1 VTGTTGRLHVFQ
13 VVRQIWY
20 RAWEHGSRGHG
31 SRDFVRAFVVA
42 PATDWIAAPPV
53 TLPTPDTDMLCCSS
67 ARSDW
72 VLKREIQNEQEVIA
86 KFVQALRPPSAKSTN
101 DERRARGGCV
111 SFKWPPLF
119 CSCALYPLR
128 LLCDGTLDSRLLASP
143 GKDCASS
150 PPLMTVDL
158 PVRAHQFRHPC
169 ILVASRY
176 D

>member
-1 VTGTTGRLHVFQ
+1 MCFRWCAKFGIEPGNTAREAMA
-13 VVRQIWY
+13 
-20 RAWEHGSRGHG
+20 AWISYAP
-31 SRDFVRAFVVA
+31 SYVA

-53 TLPTPDTDMLCCSS
+53 TLPAPNTDMLCCSS

-101 DERRARGGCV
+101 ERRARGGCV

-143 GKDCASS
+143 GRDCASS

-158 PVRAHQFRHPC
+158 PVRAHQFPHSC
-169 ILVASRY
+169 ISRRISI
-176 D
+176 